1 MSLKT
6 FLLDITCQQE
16 ERVNGGGGSEFRID
30 W

>member
-1 MSLKT
+1 MNLKT

-16 ERVNGGGGSEFRID
+16 ERVNKGERSEIRID